1 MLKLSPCCYMY
12 NLSVASNCSIISSL
26 HPMSRSLGLSK
37 RFRRSCAFKY
47 NQMAKENHKQR
58 AKVNQEND
66 VYTNGDYQL
75 TETLK
80 KNQGETL
87 KLKSKITEM
96 KNQRGLARTTK
107 LKRRHS
113 LVYREEIKDNKQGL
127 RDMGIPRW
135 LSSNESPALQEVQVR
150 SLGQEDPLDSSMVTH
165 SSILA

>member
-1 MLKLSPCCYMY
+1 
-12 NLSVASNCSIISSL
+12 
-26 HPMSRSLGLSK
+26 
-37 RFRRSCAFKY
+37 
-47 NQMAKENHKQR
+47 MAKENHKQR

-96 KNQRGLARTTK
+96 KNQRGLALSKEKKRTSK

-127 RDMGIPRW
+127 RDMG
-135 LSSNESPALQEVQVR
+135 
-150 SLGQEDPLDSSMVTH
+150 DSKV
-165 SSILA
+165 AQQ